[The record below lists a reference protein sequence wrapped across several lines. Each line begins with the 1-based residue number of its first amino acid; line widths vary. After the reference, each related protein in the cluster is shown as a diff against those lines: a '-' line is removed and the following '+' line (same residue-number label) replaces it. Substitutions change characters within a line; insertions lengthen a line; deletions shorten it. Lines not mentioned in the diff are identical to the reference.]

1 MGFIDVVRVTRRSS
15 ILLEPS
21 TCPCRLLVFTQLVP
35 CAFSLS
41 GHSAAA
47 VPGWA
52 VRSALPYV
60 RDFRAS
66 SKVHAWFEHATP
78 VLDTLLHES
87 LVHPDLARFER
98 VRELPEPLPHVSW
111 TEALRRYALARMRAC
126 GRLSDEDRRVV
137 RELLG
142 EFVHVVRIVAR
153 HRTACVTQLLA
164 QPLLHGGASSEQC
177 AQGFCDAALRADGR
191 AALGVVLRAPDGT
204 TLARIAA
211 PVRAQDIVQA
221 EARALVT
228 ALSCARALGLERL
241 VLHTDASALAK
252 LLNGQALPPYCV
264 EEGQAEQL
272 RARFA
277 QLAVLKVPRL
287 LLFEADRLAA
297 SALQTQGAAP
307 FVGR

>member
-1 MGFIDVVRVTRRSS
+1 MDFIDVVRVTRRSS
-15 ILLEPS
+15 IPLEPS
-21 TCPCRLLVFTQLVP
+21 TCPCRLLVFTQLVS

-41 GHSAAA
+41 GHSAAP

-52 VRSALPYV
+52 ARSALPYV

-66 SKVHAWFEHATP
+66 PKVHAWFEHATP

-98 VRELPEPLPHVSW
+98 VRELPEPLPHISW
-111 TEALRRYALARMRAC
+111 PEALRRYALARMRAC
-126 GRLSDEDRRVV
+126 GRLSNEERRVV

-153 HRTACVTQLLA
+153 HRTACAVQLLG
-164 QPLLHGGASSEQC
+164 QPLLHAGAPPESC

-191 AALGVVLRAPDGT
+191 AALGVVLRAPGGA

-228 ALSCARALGLERL
+228 ALSCAQTLGLDQL
-241 VLHTDASALAK
+241 VLHTDASGLAK
-252 LLNGQALPPYCV
+252 LLNGQALLPYCV
-264 EEGQAEQL
+264 EEGQAQRL
-272 RARFA
+272 SAHFTR
-277 QLAVLKVPRL
+277 LAVLKVPRL

-297 SALQTQGAAP
+297 SALQAYDLAP
-307 FVGR
+307 PVSR